1 MDIKRVAAVIAECDD
16 EQELAEVLA
25 EVYRMLLPGNQA
37 TFRAAIEPK
46 PDRITR
52 PLWDENRLRDQTRHD
67 HEQAIAEHRQRE
79 ETRADRLRQAL
90 EATSSSGTVR
100 SPEERAELQARLER
114 LQQL

>member
-1 MDIKRVAAVIAECDD
+1 
-16 EQELAEVLA
+16 
-25 EVYRMLLPGNQA
+25 MLLPGNQA

-90 EATSSSGTVR
+90 EATSSSRPPVR